1 METEPK
7 GVTPVTTKT
16 RNATVDVDSLVRKS
30 VKPGVSVSFW
40 GTIKVDPSKM
50 RVSRSAGEHS
60 LRTLDELVQK
70 RAKAKPTPA

>member
-1 METEPK
+1 MK
-7 GVTPVTTKT
+7 SRT
-16 RNATVDVDSLVRKS
+16 RHATVDVDSLVRKS